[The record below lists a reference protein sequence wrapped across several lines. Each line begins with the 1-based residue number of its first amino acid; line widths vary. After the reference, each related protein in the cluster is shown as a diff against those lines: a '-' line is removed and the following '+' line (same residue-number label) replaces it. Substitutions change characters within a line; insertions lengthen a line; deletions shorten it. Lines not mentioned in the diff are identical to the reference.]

1 MNHHGALIDITAN
14 KPEMLKGLISLLD
27 IIRLNVEFFF
37 EDVEEIGT
45 SDVSC
50 CVNAVINDY
59 APLTEQYAST
69 PTRQAI
75 RRLVNYAISDFLD
88 DD

>member
-1 MNHHGALIDITAN
+1 MNLF
-14 KPEMLKGLISLLD
+14 D

-37 EDVEEIGT
+37 EDVEEIGS

-59 APLTEQYAST
+59 SRLTEQYAST

-75 RRLVNYAISDFLD
+75 RRLVNYAISDFL
-88 DD
+88 

>member
-1 MNHHGALIDITAN
+1 MNTHGALMETKN
-14 KPEMLKGLISLLD
+14 WFGLLD

-37 EDVEEIGT
+37 EDVEEIGS

-69 PTRQAI
+69 PTRQTI
-75 RRLVNYAISDFLD
+75 RRLVNYAISDFLPD
-88 DD
+88 D

>member
-1 MNHHGALIDITAN
+1 MNLF
-14 KPEMLKGLISLLD
+14 D

-37 EDVEEIGT
+37 EDVEEIGS

-75 RRLVNYAISDFLD
+75 RRLVNYAISDFLED
-88 DD
+88 WPAGCYVLQQNPEKGFFIW

>member
-1 MNHHGALIDITAN
+1 MNLF
-14 KPEMLKGLISLLD
+14 D

-37 EDVEEIGT
+37 EDVEEIGS

-50 CVNAVINDY
+50 CVNAVIRDY

>member
-1 MNHHGALIDITAN
+1 MDVTAN

-37 EDVEEIGT
+37 EDVEEIGS

-75 RRLVNYAISDFLD
+75 RRLVNYAISEFLPD
-88 DD
+88 D

>member
-1 MNHHGALIDITAN
+1 MNLF
-14 KPEMLKGLISLLD
+14 D

-37 EDVEEIGT
+37 EDVEEIGS

-59 APLTEQYAST
+59 APLTEQYASCLLYT
-69 PTRQAI
+69 SPSPRD
-75 RRLVNYAISDFLD
+75 S
-88 DD
+88 

>member
-1 MNHHGALIDITAN
+1 MNHHGALMN
-14 KPEMLKGLISLLD
+14 LFD

-37 EDVEEIGT
+37 EDVEEIWS

-59 APLTEQYAST
+59 APLTERYAST

-88 DD
+88 DG

>member
-1 MNHHGALIDITAN
+1 MNLF
-14 KPEMLKGLISLLD
+14 D

-37 EDVEEIGT
+37 EDVEEIGS

-88 DD
+88 DG

>member
-1 MNHHGALIDITAN
+1 MNLFN
-14 KPEMLKGLISLLD
+14 

-37 EDVEEIGT
+37 EDVEEIGS

>member
-1 MNHHGALIDITAN
+1 MDITAN

-37 EDVEEIGT
+37 EDVEEIGS

-59 APLTEQYAST
+59 APLT
-69 PTRQAI
+69 
-75 RRLVNYAISDFLD
+75 
-88 DD
+88 

>member
-1 MNHHGALIDITAN
+1 MNLF
-14 KPEMLKGLISLLD
+14 D

-37 EDVEEIGT
+37 EDVEEIGS

-75 RRLVNYAISDFLD
+75 RRLVNYAISDFLED
-88 DD
+88 

>member
-1 MNHHGALIDITAN
+1 MNLF
-14 KPEMLKGLISLLD
+14 D

-37 EDVEEIGT
+37 EDVEEIGS

>member
-1 MNHHGALIDITAN
+1 MDMSAN

-27 IIRLNVEFFF
+27 IVRLNVEFFF
-37 EDVEEIGT
+37 EDVEEIGS

-50 CVNAVINDY
+50 CVNAVIRDY
-59 APLTEQYAST
+59 APLTEQFAST

-75 RRLVNYAISDFLD
+75 RRLVNYAISDFLED
-88 DD
+88 D

>member
-1 MNHHGALIDITAN
+1 MNLF
-14 KPEMLKGLISLLD
+14 D

-37 EDVEEIGT
+37 EDVEEIGS

-50 CVNAVINDY
+50 CVNAVIRDY
-59 APLTEQYAST
+59 APLTAQYAST

-88 DD
+88 DG

>member
-1 MNHHGALIDITAN
+1 METKNWFG
-14 KPEMLKGLISLLD
+14 LLD

-50 CVNAVINDY
+50 CVNAVINEY

-75 RRLVNYAISDFLD
+75 RRLVNYAIMDLPD
-88 DD
+88 

>member
-1 MNHHGALIDITAN
+1 MNLF
-14 KPEMLKGLISLLD
+14 D

-37 EDVEEIGT
+37 EDVEEIGS

-50 CVNAVINDY
+50 CVNAVIRDY

-88 DD
+88 DG